1 MLFTPE
7 NILLAGSI
15 LLLSV
20 YWLERPAIVLVSLLY
35 YYFSSRYAFRKRRIG
50 YSILQY
56 EGSSIHRHGRP
67 QHHPVY
73 WWYGYQ
79 IQRHQAGTSS
89 WYHAF
94 NGRRT
99 FYHFIYRP
107 FYLVAFRYELD
118 QYPFFAHPIII
129 AGGHHVVYRFRFR
142 LFHSEITKDQFEVQ
156 FTTYARTRKRK

>member
-15 LLLSV
+15 LLFV
-20 YWLERPAIVLVSLLY
+20 
-35 YYFSSRYAFRKRRIG
+35 
-50 YSILQY
+50 SILAGKTGY
-56 EGSSIHRHGRP
+56 RFGVRP

-73 WWYGYQ
+73 GWYGYQ

-118 QYPFFAHPIII
+118 
-129 AGGHHVVYRFRFR
+129 
-142 LFHSEITKDQFEVQ
+142 
-156 FTTYARTRKRK
+156 